1 MADPLPHRGTDRPQS
16 STASRDAP
24 AHDLRHHRHMTAQ
37 EAFAEAVELTEVD
50 TSARAGLFLGA
61 MAIGASFQPN
71 LLTRGT
77 RDQAIISGLST
88 ATAYG
93 VAAVGSSLLK
103 SIEARIPGGTTVP
116 GEAALTALGFGYAI
130 AMPIEEHEPDRRAA
144 VRLAALMIGTVGAAS
159 LASRVSHRLSRGASG
174 RRNLAITAGL
184 TAATAGITYLAL
196 GTPKATVGAQLPD
209 GTMFE
214 DTSRTVRPGVAVGIA
229 AGVTGLLLGIAHWES
244 FASRK
249 ASQAAARIFGGEPTD
264 HVTFGRMTAL
274 ASSALVVTAVGSK
287 VVNMLTTAGE
297 STEVAHSAP
306 PEIPEVTGSAASTVP
321 WSAQSREGR
330 RWLSSVLTAD
340 QIETLMGEPAKQ
352 PIRAYA
358 SLQSGATD
366 EERAAVVLAE
376 LDRTN
381 AFDRSAIAL
390 FSPTG
395 SGYVNYVA
403 SETFEYLTRGDCA
416 SFTIEYAVLPS
427 ALSLLAVPLGTH
439 QTRLVVDGI
448 VERLLKLDPANQ
460 PKFFMFGESLGSQV
474 SENMFDHEGH
484 AGPRGIG
491 LDAGLWIGTPSA
503 TIWRKQLW
511 GKRSITDPSTVGPAD
526 IYLPRNVDDW
536 HKLPDDERAKVRFLL
551 LQNGDDPIPKFG
563 TQLIWRQ
570 PDWLRA
576 DADRPLGAPKGTKW
590 VPFVTF
596 VQTFIDM
603 LNALTPTPGLFAE
616 GGHDYRV
623 EIPEAIRSVWRLTVT
638 DDQMDRVQASLRRRE
653 LHWETL
659 RAWDE
664 AQAITDSEKRT
675 KAEKKAREQIGK
687 WIGNKPGEPVTD
699 EQLGALRDS

>member
-1 MADPLPHRGTDRPQS
+1 
-16 STASRDAP
+16 
-24 AHDLRHHRHMTAQ
+24 MTAHETLTDVIS
-37 EAFAEAVELTEVD
+37 EAAELAEVD

-71 LLTRGT
+71 LLTRAT

-93 VAAVGSSLLK
+93 IAAVGSSVLK
-103 SIEARIPGGTTVP
+103 SIEARIPGPTVA
-116 GEAALTALGFGYAI
+116 GEAALTVAGFGYAI
-130 AMPIEEHEPDRRAA
+130 AVPIAEHESDRRAG
-144 VRLAALMIGTVGAAS
+144 VRLAALLTGTIGAAS

-184 TAATAGITYLAL
+184 AVATAGATYFAL
-196 GTPKATVGAQLPD
+196 GTHKATVGAQLPD
-209 GTMFE
+209 GTLFE
-214 DTSRTVRPGVAVGIA
+214 DSSRTVKPGVAVGVA

-249 ASQAAARIFGGEPTD
+249 ASQAAARIFGGQPTD

-274 ASSALVVTAVGSK
+274 ASSALVVTAAGSK

-297 STEVAHSAP
+297 GTEVAHAEP
-306 PEIPEVTGSAASTVP
+306 PNLPEVTGSAESIVP

-340 QIETLMGEPAKQ
+340 QIQTLMDEPARQ

-376 LDRTN
+376 LDRTK
-381 AFDRSAIAL
+381 AFERSAIAL

-416 SFTIEYAVLPS
+416 SFAIEYSVLPS
-427 ALSLLAVPLGTH
+427 SFSLQAVPLGTR

-448 VERLLKLDPANQ
+448 VERLLKMDPQ
-460 PKFFMFGESLGSQV
+460 DRPKFFMFGESLGSQV
-474 SENMFDHEGH
+474 SENMFDHEGP

-491 LDAGLWIGTPSA
+491 LDAGVWIGTPSA
-503 TIWRKQLW
+503 TVWRKQLW
-511 GKRSITDPSTVGPAD
+511 GKRSIADPSTVGPAD
-526 IYLPRNVDDW
+526 VYLPRNVADW
-536 HKLPDDERAKVRFLL
+536 HNLPDDERAKVRYLL

-576 DADRPLGAPKGTKW
+576 DEDRPLGAPKGTKW
-590 VPFVTF
+590 VPFITF

-603 LNALTPTPGLFAE
+603 LNALTPTPGIFAE
-616 GGHDYRV
+616 GGHDYRL
-623 EIPEAIRSVWRLTVT
+623 EIPEAIRTVWGLDAA
-638 DDQMDRVQASLRRRE
+638 DDQMERVQASLRRRE
-653 LHWETL
+653 LHWEAL

-664 AQAITDSEKRT
+664 ATSITDQEKRD
-675 KAEKKAREQIGK
+675 KAEAKARAQIGK
-687 WIGNKPGEPVTD
+687 WLGNAPGAPVTD
-699 EQLGALRDS
+699 EQLAHLKLSN